1 MHFGASTEIE
11 KARFRM
17 PIYTNHAIDRMRERK
32 FERALADQT
41 FQHPDNTHSGKEPG
55 TTEFN
60 KHFGKETVTLIG
72 KQNEK
77 HEWVI
82 ISAWID
88 PPRPGTA
95 DEKEARQ
102 WRAYQKAGFW
112 GKLWYR
118 VRRKLGV

>member
-1 MHFGASTEIE
+1 
-11 KARFRM
+11 M

-41 FQHPDNTHSGKEPG
+41 FQHPDRTLTGKEPG

-60 KHFGKETVTLIG
+60 KRFGKETVTLIG
-72 KQNEK
+72 KQNEQ

-95 DEKEARQ
+95 DEKERRQ
-102 WRAYQKAGFW
+102 WRAYQNAGFW

-118 VRRKLGV
+118 IRHKLGM